1 MGKMSRDKGKRGE
14 LEGAAEWQ
22 RLFGVEMRRSQ
33 QFCGRSPESDD
44 VIGQPGVAIEVKRRE
59 KLNVPDA
66 VERAVEDAA
75 SDKVAVV
82 LHRSSRRPWLV
93 SLRLEDLPQLVTTLY
108 LTLAGKDRE

>member
-1 MGKMSRDKGKRGE
+1 MSKRKGATGE
-14 LEGAAEWQ
+14 REAAAAWNE
-22 RLFGVEMRRSQ
+22 LFGTSVRRSQ
-33 QFCGRSPESDD
+33 QFCGRSDESDD

-75 SDKVAVV
+75 ADKVAVV

-108 LTLAGKDRE
+108 LTLAEKKS